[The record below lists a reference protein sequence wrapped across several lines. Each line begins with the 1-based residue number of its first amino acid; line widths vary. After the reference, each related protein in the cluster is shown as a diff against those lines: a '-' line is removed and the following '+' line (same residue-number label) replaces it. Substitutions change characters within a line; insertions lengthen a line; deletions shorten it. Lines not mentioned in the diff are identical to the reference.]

1 MPNLW
6 VFALFFRRVNYMEY
20 VFKVVDLS
28 QLDEFPNH
36 PYQVRTDEDLRN
48 LQNSISERGVDEPL
62 IVRSINDRFQVISGH
77 RRMKACELAGIHDVP
92 IRVVNLDDDEAVIM
106 MVDSNLHRRKLLKSE
121 LAFAYRM
128 KNEALKHQG
137 KRFVEDETLDQLGP
151 KYSTSTSRQ
160 IAYQE
165 GTSPS
170 QVKRYIRLT
179 YLIKGLLDLVDEER
193 IAMIPAYE
201 ISFLSEK
208 QQETLL
214 KVIEELD
221 ATPSLS
227 QAKFFKE
234 MAQDEQL
241 DEELMYDELS
251 VEKPTQKEKL
261 KLETSKL
268 RQYFPRGTTPREM
281 SEAIYYLLEEHAD
294 ELEHIRSNDYE
305 LKI

>member
-1 MPNLW
+1 
-6 VFALFFRRVNYMEY
+6 MEY

-36 PYQVRTDEDLRN
+36 PYQVRIDEDLRN

-62 IVRSINDRFQVISGH
+62 IVRNINDRYQVISGH
-77 RRMKACELAGIHDVP
+77 RRMKAGELAGIHDVP
-92 IRVVNLDDDEAVIM
+92 IRVVDLDDDEAVIM

-128 KNEALKHQG
+128 KHEALKHQG
-137 KRFVEDETLDQLGP
+137 KIVEDLTSSQLET
-151 KYSTSTSRQ
+151 KYSTDTARQLAAEKGTSR
-160 IAYQE
+160 A
-165 GTSPS
+165 
-170 QVKRYIRLT
+170 QVYRYIRLT
-179 YLIKGLLDLVDEER
+179 YLNKGLLDLVDEER
-193 IAMIPAYE
+193 IAINPAYE
-201 ISFLSEK
+201 LSFLSKE
-208 QQETLL
+208 QQEQLL
-214 KVIEELD
+214 NIIEELD

-251 VEKPTQKEKL
+251 EEKPNQKEKL

>member
-1 MPNLW
+1 
-6 VFALFFRRVNYMEY
+6 MEY

-36 PYQVRTDEDLRN
+36 PYQVRIDEDLRN

-62 IVRSINDRFQVISGH
+62 IVRNINDRYQVISGH

-92 IRVVNLDDDEAVIM
+92 IRVVDLDDDEAVIM

-128 KNEALKHQG
+128 KHEALKHQG
-137 KRFVEDETLDQLGP
+137 KIVEDLTSSQLET
-151 KYSTSTSRQ
+151 KYSTDTARQLAAEKGTSR
-160 IAYQE
+160 A
-165 GTSPS
+165 
-170 QVKRYIRLT
+170 QVYRYIRLT
-179 YLIKGLLDLVDEER
+179 YLNKGLLDLVDEER
-193 IAMIPAYE
+193 IAINPAYE
-201 ISFLSEK
+201 LSFLSKE
-208 QQETLL
+208 QQEQLL
-214 KVIEELD
+214 NIIEELD

-251 VEKPTQKEKL
+251 EEKLNQKEKL

>member
-1 MPNLW
+1 
-6 VFALFFRRVNYMEY
+6 MEY

-36 PYQVRTDEDLRN
+36 PYQVRIDEDLRN
-48 LQNSISERGVDEPL
+48 LQNSITERGVDEPL
-62 IVRSINDRFQVISGH
+62 IVRNINDRYQVISGH
-77 RRMKACELAGIHDVP
+77 RRMKACELAGIKDVP
-92 IRVVNLDDDEAVIM
+92 IRVVYLDDDEAVIM

-137 KRFVEDETLDQLGP
+137 KRFVDEETLDQLGP

-201 ISFLSEK
+201 ISFLSEE

-241 DEELMYDELS
+241 DEELIYDELS
-251 VEKPTQKEKL
+251 EEKPNQKEKL

>member
-1 MPNLW
+1 
-6 VFALFFRRVNYMEY
+6 MEY

-36 PYQVRTDEDLRN
+36 PYQVRIDEDLRN

-62 IVRSINDRFQVISGH
+62 IVRHINDRYQVISGH
-77 RRMKACELAGIHDVP
+77 RRMKACELAGINEVP
-92 IRVVNLDDDEAVIM
+92 IRVVDLDDDEAVIM

-193 IAMIPAYE
+193 IAMMPAYE
-201 ISFLSEK
+201 ISFLSDE

-234 MAQDEQL
+234 MAQDKQL

-251 VEKPTQKEKL
+251 EEKPNQKEKL

>member
-1 MPNLW
+1 
-6 VFALFFRRVNYMEY
+6 MEY

-36 PYQVRTDEDLRN
+36 PYQVRIDEDLGN

-62 IVRSINDRFQVISGH
+62 IVRSINDRYQVISGH
-77 RRMKACELAGIHDVP
+77 RRMKACELAGIKDVP
-92 IRVVNLDDDEAVIM
+92 IRVVDLDDDEAVIM

-137 KRFVEDETLDQLGP
+137 KRFVDEETLDQLGP

-193 IAMIPAYE
+193 IAMMPAYE
-201 ISFLSEK
+201 ISFLSEE

-241 DEELMYDELS
+241 DEELIYDELS
-251 VEKPTQKEKL
+251 EEKPNQKEKL

>member
-1 MPNLW
+1 
-6 VFALFFRRVNYMEY
+6 MEY

-36 PYQVRTDEDLRN
+36 PYQVRIDEDLRN

-62 IVRSINDRFQVISGH
+62 IVRSINDRYQVISGH

-92 IRVVNLDDDEAVIM
+92 IRVVDLDDDEAVIM

-137 KRFVEDETLDQLGP
+137 KRFVDEDTLCQVGT
-151 KYSTSTSRQ
+151 KYSTRSAQ
-160 IAYQE
+160 MIASDE
-165 GTSPS
+165 GTSTR
-170 QVKRYIRLT
+170 QIYRYIRLT
-179 YLIKGLLDLVDEER
+179 YLNRGLLDLVDEER
-193 IAMIPAYE
+193 IAINPAYE
-201 ISFLSEK
+201 ISFLSEE

-251 VEKPTQKEKL
+251 VEKPNQKEKL

-281 SEAIYYLLEEHAD
+281 SEAIYYLLEEYAD

>member
-1 MPNLW
+1 
-6 VFALFFRRVNYMEY
+6 MEY
-20 VFKVVDLS
+20 VFKVVNLS

-36 PYQVRTDEDLRN
+36 PYQVRIDEDLRN

-62 IVRSINDRFQVISGH
+62 IVRNINDRYQVISGH

-92 IRVVNLDDDEAVIM
+92 IRVVDLDDDEAVIM

-137 KRFVEDETLDQLGP
+137 KRFVDEDTLCQVGT
-151 KYSTSTSRQ
+151 KYSTRSAQ
-160 IAYQE
+160 MIASDE
-165 GTSPS
+165 GTSTR
-170 QVKRYIRLT
+170 QIYRYIRLT
-179 YLIKGLLDLVDEER
+179 YLNRGLLDLVDEER
-193 IAMIPAYE
+193 IAINPAYE
-201 ISFLSEK
+201 ISFLSEE
-208 QQETLL
+208 QQDQLL
-214 KVIEELD
+214 NIIEELD

-241 DEELMYDELS
+241 DEELMYGELS
-251 VEKPTQKEKL
+251 EEKPNQKEKL

-281 SEAIYYLLEEHAD
+281 SEAIYYLLEEHTD

>member
-1 MPNLW
+1 
-6 VFALFFRRVNYMEY
+6 MEY

-36 PYQVRTDEDLRN
+36 PYQVRIDEDLRN

-62 IVRSINDRFQVISGH
+62 IVRNINDRYQVISGH
-77 RRMKACELAGIHDVP
+77 RRMKACELAGIRDVP
-92 IRVVNLDDDEAVIM
+92 IRIVDLDDDEAVIM

-128 KNEALKHQG
+128 KHEALKHQG
-137 KRFVEDETLDQLGP
+137 KIVEDLTSSQLET
-151 KYSTSTSRQ
+151 KYSTDTARQLAAEKGTSR
-160 IAYQE
+160 A
-165 GTSPS
+165 
-170 QVKRYIRLT
+170 QVYRYIRLT
-179 YLIKGLLDLVDEER
+179 YLNKGLLDLVDEER
-193 IAMIPAYE
+193 IAINPAYE
-201 ISFLSEK
+201 LSFLSEE
-208 QQETLL
+208 QQDQLL
-214 KVIEELD
+214 NIIEELD

-234 MAQDEQL
+234 VAQDEQL

-251 VEKPTQKEKL
+251 EEKPNQKEKL

>member
-1 MPNLW
+1 
-6 VFALFFRRVNYMEY
+6 MEY

-193 IAMIPAYE
+193 IAMISAYE
-201 ISFLSEK
+201 ISFLSEE

-251 VEKPTQKEKL
+251 VEKPNQKEKL

>member
-1 MPNLW
+1 
-6 VFALFFRRVNYMEY
+6 MEY

-36 PYQVRTDEDLRN
+36 PYQVRIDEDLRN

-62 IVRSINDRFQVISGH
+62 IVRNIHDRYQVISGH
-77 RRMKACELAGIHDVP
+77 RRMKACELAGIHDIP
-92 IRVVNLDDDEAVIM
+92 IRVVDLDDDEAVIM

-137 KRFVEDETLDQLGP
+137 KRFVDEVTLDPVGPNYNTHSAQLIADEAGSSP
-151 KYSTSTSRQ
+151 TQ
-160 IAYQE
+160 I
-165 GTSPS
+165 
-170 QVKRYIRLT
+170 KRFIRLT
-179 YLIKGLLDLVDEER
+179 YLNKGLLDLVDEER
-193 IAMIPAYE
+193 IAIRPAYE
-201 ISFLSEK
+201 ISFLSEE

-251 VEKPTQKEKL
+251 EEKPNQKEKL

>member
-1 MPNLW
+1 
-6 VFALFFRRVNYMEY
+6 MEY

-36 PYQVRTDEDLRN
+36 PYQVRIDEDLRN

-92 IRVVNLDDDEAVIM
+92 IRVVDLDDDEAVIM

-137 KRFVEDETLDQLGP
+137 KRFVEDETYGQVDQ
-151 KYSTSTSRQ
+151 KYNTISTQR
-160 IAYQE
+160 IALEE
-165 GTSPS
+165 GTSDRT
-170 QVKRYIRLT
+170 VRRYIRLT

-193 IAMIPAYE
+193 IAMMPAYE
-201 ISFLSEK
+201 ISFLSEE
-208 QQETLL
+208 QQKTLL
-214 KVIEELD
+214 QVIEELD

-251 VEKPTQKEKL
+251 VEKPNQKEKL

-294 ELEHIRSNDYE
+294 ELEHIRSNVYE

>member
-1 MPNLW
+1 
-6 VFALFFRRVNYMEY
+6 MEY

-36 PYQVRTDEDLRN
+36 PYQVRIDEDLRN

-62 IVRSINDRFQVISGH
+62 IVRNINDRYQVISGH
-77 RRMKACELAGIHDVP
+77 RRTKACELAGIHDVP
-92 IRVVNLDDDEAVIM
+92 IRVVDLDDDEAVIM

-137 KRFVEDETLDQLGP
+137 KRFVDEETLCQLGT
-151 KYSTSTSRQ
+151 KYSTRSAQ
-160 IAYQE
+160 MIASDE
-165 GTSPS
+165 GTSAR
-170 QVKRYIRLT
+170 QIYRYIRLT
-179 YLIKGLLDLVDEER
+179 HLNRGLLDLVDEER
-193 IAMIPAYE
+193 IAINPAYE
-201 ISFLSEK
+201 ISFLSEE
-208 QQETLL
+208 QQDTLL

-251 VEKPTQKEKL
+251 EEKPNQKEKL

>member
-1 MPNLW
+1 
-6 VFALFFRRVNYMEY
+6 MEY

-36 PYQVRTDEDLRN
+36 PYQVRVDEDLRN

-62 IVRSINDRFQVISGH
+62 IVRNINDRYQVISGH
-77 RRMKACELAGIHDVP
+77 RRMKACELAGIHDIP
-92 IRVVNLDDDEAVIM
+92 IRVVDLDDDEAVIM

-137 KRFVEDETLDQLGP
+137 KRFVEDETYGHVDQ
-151 KYSTSTSRQ
+151 KYNTISTQR
-160 IAYQE
+160 IALEE
-165 GTSPS
+165 GTSDRT
-170 QVKRYIRLT
+170 VRRYIRLT

-193 IAMIPAYE
+193 IAMMPAYE
-201 ISFLSEK
+201 ISFLSEE

-251 VEKPTQKEKL
+251 EEKPNQKEKL

>member
-1 MPNLW
+1 
-6 VFALFFRRVNYMEY
+6 MEY

-36 PYQVRTDEDLRN
+36 PYQVRIDEDLRN
-48 LQNSISERGVDEPL
+48 LQNSITERGVDEPL
-62 IVRSINDRFQVISGH
+62 IVRNINDRYQVISGH
-77 RRMKACELAGIHDVP
+77 RRMKACELAGIKDVP
-92 IRVVNLDDDEAVIM
+92 IRVVDLDDDEAVIM

-137 KRFVEDETLDQLGP
+137 KRFVDEETLDQLGP

-193 IAMIPAYE
+193 IAMMPAYE
-201 ISFLSEK
+201 ISFLSEE

-241 DEELMYDELS
+241 DEELIYDELS
-251 VEKPTQKEKL
+251 EEKPNQKEKL

>member
-1 MPNLW
+1 
-6 VFALFFRRVNYMEY
+6 MEY

-36 PYQVRTDEDLRN
+36 PYQVRIDEDLRN

-62 IVRSINDRFQVISGH
+62 IVRNINDRYQVISGH

-92 IRVVNLDDDEAVIM
+92 IRVVDLDDDEAVIM

-128 KNEALKHQG
+128 KHEALKHQG
-137 KRFVEDETLDQLGP
+137 KIVEDLTSSQLET
-151 KYSTSTSRQ
+151 KYSTDTARQLAAEKGTSR
-160 IAYQE
+160 A
-165 GTSPS
+165 
-170 QVKRYIRLT
+170 QVYRYIRLT
-179 YLIKGLLDLVDEER
+179 YLNKGLLDLVDEER
-193 IAMIPAYE
+193 IAINPAYE
-201 ISFLSEK
+201 LSFLSKE
-208 QQETLL
+208 QQEQLL
-214 KVIEELD
+214 NIIEELD

-234 MAQDEQL
+234 MAQYEQL

-251 VEKPTQKEKL
+251 EEKPNQKEKL